1 MSVKILLPTVA
12 TPETVKLFNVDIPT
26 VAFELPSSVPATFPV
41 NVPVTLPNNEP
52 PTVKLLPT
60 VTFPLNAPPPS
71 TCKLVDG

>member
-41 NVPVTLPNNEP
+41 NVP
-52 PTVKLLPT
+52 
-60 VTFPLNAPPPS
+60 
-71 TCKLVDG
+71 